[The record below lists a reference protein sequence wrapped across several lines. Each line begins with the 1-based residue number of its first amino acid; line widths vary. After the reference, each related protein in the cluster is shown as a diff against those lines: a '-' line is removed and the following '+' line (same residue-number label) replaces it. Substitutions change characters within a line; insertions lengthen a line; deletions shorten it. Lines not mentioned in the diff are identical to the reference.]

1 MRRREFITLLGFC
14 TVVAWIASGEPSS
27 ASPVGLWQAKDGG
40 KIRISACGQNLC
52 GFIAQTS
59 PKAGQMVRDKNNAD
73 PAKRNRPLV
82 GVQVLIS
89 MKPDGASKW
98 SGQLYDDD
106 TGRIYSGNLIELGPS
121 SIKIEGCWLMVCDG
135 ESLQR
140 IK

>member
-1 MRRREFITLLGFC
+1 MKWRAFITLWAC
-14 TVVAWIASGEPSS
+14 VALALIASGEPSS
-27 ASPVGLWQAKDGG
+27 ASPAGLWQAKDGG

-52 GFIAQTS
+52 GFIAQTNP
-59 PKAGQMVRDKNNAD
+59 PKATDKNNAD
-73 PAKRNRPLV
+73 PAKRNRPLI

-89 MKPDGASKW
+89 MKLNGASKW
-98 SGQLYDDD
+98 SGQLYDDN
-106 TGRIYSGNLIELGPS
+106 TGRIYSGHLIELGPS